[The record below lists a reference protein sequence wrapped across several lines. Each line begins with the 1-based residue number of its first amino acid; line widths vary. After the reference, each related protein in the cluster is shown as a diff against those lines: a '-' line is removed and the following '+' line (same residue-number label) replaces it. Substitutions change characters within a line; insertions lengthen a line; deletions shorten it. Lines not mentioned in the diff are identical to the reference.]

1 MENKYRKYKQKYI
14 SSQMNKFGGGEK
26 SVADEQPSELPP
38 GASEEL
44 EAIKLK
50 IEKINEELNKVL
62 SNTET
67 KKMTPEGLESF
78 QSRLIEIQKRHSDV
92 LRQFGERLEY
102 WLLQTISNEEG
113 MSIEDFNE
121 KLIKRKELQERK
133 KLQELQELQGLEE
146 HKEDV

>member
-14 SSQMNKFGGGEK
+14 SSQMDKFGGSEE

-44 EAIKLK
+44 EAIKLR
-50 IEKINEELNKVL
+50 IEEINEELNKVVAEIKIK
-62 SNTET
+62 NTNKE
-67 KKMTPEGLESF
+67 MTPEGLKSF

-102 WLLQTISNEEG
+102 WRSQTISNEER
-113 MSIEDFNE
+113 MSIEDFNK
-121 KLIKRKELQERK
+121 KLIELQERK
-133 KLQELQELQGLEE
+133 KLQELQGLEE
-146 HKEDV
+146 HKDGV